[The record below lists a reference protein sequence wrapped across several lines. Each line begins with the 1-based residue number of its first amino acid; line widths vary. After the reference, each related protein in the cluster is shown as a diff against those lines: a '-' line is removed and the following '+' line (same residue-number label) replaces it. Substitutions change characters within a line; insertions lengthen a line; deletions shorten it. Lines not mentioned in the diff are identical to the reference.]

1 MSRTKDVGSV
11 PISAERFA
19 EFCEPGDVGK
29 FGKQK
34 KIDRL
39 FKTEPTIREKT
50 VYEIPHVDAAIA
62 EFPLAGDLTSVRQN
76 FFRRYGGNLG
86 QTRDDALAVEI
97 AQAAVDFVFRIHLGT
112 DPVVVIGKLRHF
124 AYVWRDPRILV
135 SRVGND
141 EFRIFV

>member
-1 MSRTKDVGSV
+1 MKFRTFRYLLSEGFKNVWSHRLMSIASSGVLMACMLMIGIVFSLSANIDNYVSEIQQNAVVMVFFKDDMS
-11 PISAERFA
+11 
-19 EFCEPGDVGK
+19 
-29 FGKQK
+29 
-34 KIDRL
+34 
-39 FKTEPTIREKT
+39 
-50 VYEIPHVDAAIA
+50 
-62 EFPLAGDLTSVRQN
+62 
-76 FFRRYGGNLG
+76 
-86 QTRDDALAVEI
+86 RDDALAVEI